1 MYNTT
6 AALKCTDRN
15 SNISST
21 TAGSMQN
28 HCQNRSLF
36 EDVLCQLDG
45 IRVLENDTLRVKVT
59 NECSFSCKFCHREG
73 SIKSG
78 NLALNTAS
86 IYGFTRLHKEL
97 KLTQA
102 HLTGGEPTSY
112 PHCRE
117 LIGELK
123 SIGYRVKM
131 TTNGQF
137 EPDLIRRLKDAGLD
151 GMNFSIHTFDAQK
164 LCSLQR
170 REKNIE
176 WGLQALR
183 QQLENVHMA
192 QESGMEVKINTVVQK
207 DADIYDVL
215 RISDYCKN
223 TGIGFR
229 ILNDLGQGASSIQ
242 QIDVILKSMNANV
255 ENINIINKSSGGFL
269 NMVAKDGFKFKV
281 KCIRKNMLETL
292 CGKCKERDECME
304 WFYGIRVEQANG
316 GAMVRLCI
324 QRQDYPAMQ
333 TFEEFFTSRQF
344 MELM

>member
-28 HCQNRSLF
+28 HCRNRSVF
-36 EDVLCQLDG
+36 ESTLCQLDR
-45 IRVLENDTLRVKVT
+45 IQVLKNDTVRVKVT
-59 NECSFSCKFCHREG
+59 NNCPFTCTFCHREG

-78 NLALNTAS
+78 NLELNKDLVC
-86 IYGFTRLHKEL
+86 GFKRLHTEL

-112 PHCRE
+112 PHCKE

-137 EPDLIRRLKDAGLD
+137 GSDLIRGLKDAGLD
-151 GMNFSIHTFDAQK
+151 GMNFSIHTLDAQK

-176 WGLQALR
+176 LSSQALR

-192 QESGMEVKINTVVQK
+192 LESGLEVKINTVVQK
-207 DADIYDVL
+207 NSDIYDVL

-223 TGIGFR
+223 IGVSFR
-229 ILNDLGQGASSIQ
+229 ILNDLGQGASSIR
-242 QIDVILKSMNANV
+242 QIAWLLKSMNAIV
-255 ENINIINKSSGGFL
+255 ENMNLIDKSSGCSL
-269 NMVAKDGFKFKV
+269 NMVANDGFKFKV
-281 KCIRKNMLETL
+281 KYIRKNMLETL
-292 CGKCKERDECME
+292 CEDCRKRDVCTE
-304 WFYGIRVEQANG
+304 WFYGIRVEQADG
-316 GAMVRLCI
+316 GSMVRLCI